1 MQPLANAAF
10 RDPDR
15 TGTDQQSS
23 FLDFDLYP
31 AHQKVLCEVQRF
43 SDRRIRLTIAKVP
56 MIDAVRK
63 HHGGGLDN
71 HYQPRARIRPMWER
85 DVDQSPRLPADRSG
99 DLSRIELGDCQ

>member
-1 MQPLANAAF
+1 
-10 RDPDR
+10 
-15 TGTDQQSS
+15 
-23 FLDFDLYP
+23 
-31 AHQKVLCEVQRF
+31 
-43 SDRRIRLTIAKVP
+43 

-63 HHGGGLDN
+63 HHGGGVDN